1 MYAVNVYECM
11 CVAAGGAV
19 TLVSSCDVD
28 RGEPE
33 LHRWCRGRAPPVSW
47 PRCRLCSQTVSK
59 RSKGMAEIRHVTETA
74 NHVHILGSLKQGK

>member
-19 TLVSSCDVD
+19 TLVSSCDVE

-47 PRCRLCSQTVSK
+47 PRRRLCSQTVSK
-59 RSKGMAEIRHVTETA
+59 RSKGMAETHMTETTA
-74 NHVHILGSLKQGK
+74 EHVHILRSLKQGK